1 MLKERTPKK
10 MIEKIINLFEVIIDD
25 LKKMEADDLDLTLD
39 DHVAHCAE
47 FVREF
52 NRLEFEEHLELLRND
67 KGGWDKNVLALSLH
81 AIHHSHLLRDPQP
94 SVSDRTVDHLMV
106 GYEPATIVSTNNGE
120 RLSFD
125 NFPKFGML
133 FFTNN
138 FPLTDEAAIAA
149 CNIAV
154 LCSVLGGIC

>member
-1 MLKERTPKK
+1 
-10 MIEKIINLFEVIIDD
+10 MIEQIKKSFEVIIDD
-25 LKKMEADDLDLTLD
+25 LKKMKADDLDLTLD

-47 FVREF
+47 FVKEF
-52 NRLEFEEHLELLRND
+52 NSIEFEERLELFRND
-67 KGGWDKNVLALSLH
+67 EGGWDKNILALSRH
-81 AIHHSHLLRDPQP
+81 AILHSHF
-94 SVSDRTVDHLMV
+94 VSAPESFTSDKTVDHLMV
-106 GYEPATIVSTNNGE
+106 GYEPATIVSTVNGE

-133 FFTNN
+133 FFTNY

-149 CNIAV
+149 CNIAE